1 MADNRINTRD
11 RLRSVGRT
19 DILGKLDELDAI
31 IEEVSAMPARYHKES
46 SAGRAAYNLTAYQT
60 GKEAERKAMTEG
72 VMAEDMIEQLWRKRQ
87 ETLRYTGGNPL
98 KSKELSALDTAKLE
112 GTARSKIEQMLQEDR
127 SVFLPGEEGQP
138 QVRLAEDLK
147 SLQRAFQRAEATGQA
162 FSEIWLENVDLSQMS
177 QAGRLSTLRHAR
189 KIELSVEGLNQNKVQ
204 EILDE
209 EFPLPQE
216 LNPENP
222 NYDPQ
227 LAQLFAMAPADFE
240 LGWKALEKGKSPVY
254 FDSEVPLMLEQINNV
269 AAITP
274 EQEQEPLSKESLA
287 MLGSMALGM
296 TGPGALVDVVSG
308 IAGRDLIYESLSGE
322 EMKLAWWERGLY
334 AIPLIGKSISGIRR
348 AGKLAQEGSLT
359 ARTSGELVR
368 TLGKEVAK
376 DFFVGD
382 TKRVINAVKALKKAG
397 PVGKIDDILRDIDT
411 GIIHVP
417 ADEQALATILRTVND
432 NPNAFDNLGQEA
444 YQIVDTGIK
453 QIAKLANTT
462 GDVKAK
468 QYINA
473 LVVDA
478 LGKQGTAKTKAA
490 LKALGSTG
498 DTKADYLLANT
509 ILRDARSAQDPR
521 LSHIEFGKTLEYMKD
536 QTQARKDW
544 YETMMAAQAKKKAER
559 AQIVQKESDKAER
572 IKQAKEADL
581 FEESTTKDVTA
592 PNKGGKSITVEEA
605 ATEGAPTTVSPGARM
620 KTADGGDA
628 VIESVDTVAD
638 QTVLRLSNGETIN
651 LSVKK
656 EVDKV
661 EEGLSTATGKPQV
674 INTKSTNLVDLIDE
688 MEMKVYKP
696 GKSDRINLR
705 FAGRPDGNAAKLLKQ
720 AGFVWSKKMSG
731 DGFSQWFAKKEAA
744 EVIDNSLGHLVQS
757 KNKRLTIED
766 AFGISPE
773 ELDLTVAYI
782 RELNDDFL
790 TIAQNFS
797 SKTSDGDTM
806 AAIWSAKNMSGID
819 IEEANDI
826 LRDLGYPYTIQDLE
840 MKVKPQNKPA
850 PPKTIRRTK
859 ETKSKLEIIDQAIA
873 ESDDPEVIQNLVDR
887 RNDLL
892 KEK

>member
-1 MADNRINTRD
+1 MAIDTREK
-11 RLRSVGRT
+11 LRSIGRT
-19 DILGKLDELDAI
+19 DILGKLDELDSVL
-31 IEEVSAMPARYHKES
+31 EEISSIPARYHKES
-46 SAGRAAYNLTAYQT
+46 SDGRAAYNLVAYQT
-60 GKEAERKAMTEG
+60 GKKAESNAISDG
-72 VMAEDMIEQLWRKRQ
+72 VVSEDMLEELWRKRQ
-87 ETLRYTGGNPL
+87 ETLRYAGGNPF
-98 KSKELSALDTAKLE
+98 KSKDLSTMDTERLE
-112 GTARSKIEQMLQEDR
+112 GITRTKIEQMLQADETL
-127 SVFLPGEEGQP
+127 FLPGGEGQS
-138 QVRLAEDLK
+138 QVRLSEDLQG
-147 SLQRAFQRAEATGQA
+147 LRRAFQRAEATGQA
-162 FSEIWLENVDLSQMS
+162 FSEVWLENVDLSQMS
-177 QAGRLSTLRHAR
+177 LASRLSMLRYAR
-189 KIELSVEGLNQNKVQ
+189 QIELSVEGLNQNKIQ

-227 LAQLFAMAPADFE
+227 LAQLFAMAPAEFE

-254 FDSEVPLMLEQINNV
+254 FDSEVPVLLEQINNV
-269 AAITP
+269 AAISP
-274 EQEQEPLSKESLA
+274 EQEQEPLSKEALA
-287 MLGSMALGM
+287 MLGSAVIGM

-308 IAGRDLIYESLSGE
+308 ISGRDIIYESLSGE
-322 EMKLAWWERGLY
+322 ELKLSWWERGLY
-334 AIPLIGKSISGIRR
+334 AIPLIGKSIFGISR
-348 AGKLAQEGSLT
+348 ASKLAREGSLT
-359 ARTSGELVR
+359 ARTSGELAK

-376 DFFVGD
+376 DFLVGD

-417 ADEQALATILRTVND
+417 ADEQALAAILRAVND

-462 GDVKAK
+462 GDVRAK

-521 LSHIEFGKTLEYMKD
+521 LSHIEFGKTLEYMQD
-536 QTQARKDW
+536 QTKARKNW

-559 AQIVQKESDKAER
+559 EARAEK
-572 IKQAKEADL
+572 IKRAKEADL
-581 FEESTTKDVTA
+581 FEESITNDVTN
-592 PNKGGKSITVEEA
+592 PSKGGKAVTVEEA
-605 ATEGAPTTVSPGARM
+605 VAEGAPTTVAPGARM

-651 LSVKK
+651 LSIKK

-661 EEGLSTATGKPQV
+661 EEGVSTATGKPQV

-688 MEMKVYKP
+688 MEMIVYKP
-696 GKSDRINLR
+696 GKSNRINLR
-705 FAGRPDGNAAKLLKQ
+705 FAGRPDANAAKLMKE

-731 DGFSQWFAKKEAA
+731 GGFSQWFAKRESAEA
-744 EVIDNSLGHLVQS
+744 IDNALGHLVQS
-757 KNKRLTIED
+757 KNKRLTIEE

-782 RELNDDFL
+782 RELDNDFL
-790 TIAQNFS
+790 SVAQNFS
-797 SKTSDGDTM
+797 SKTNDGDTM

-819 IEEANDI
+819 VEEANGI

-850 PPKTIRRTK
+850 SIRRTK

-892 KEK
+892 KKK